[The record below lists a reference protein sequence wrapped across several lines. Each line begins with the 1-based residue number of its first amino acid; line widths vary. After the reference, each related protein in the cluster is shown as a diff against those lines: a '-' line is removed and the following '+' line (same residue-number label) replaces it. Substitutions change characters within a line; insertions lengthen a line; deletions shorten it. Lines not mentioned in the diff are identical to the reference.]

1 MPRTCNGSAGRTTMT
16 REDEAGMDAI
26 MKAFCMYHEADCT
39 VSFNEF
45 TYLVNNCSSYL
56 KYRYASLY
64 GPLSYFLLFIS
75 SIEPSGNGHF
85 VCIVSLQ
92 SSRTVVSNGVGYM

>member
-1 MPRTCNGSAGRTTMT
+1 MT

-39 VSFNEF
+39 VSFIEF
-45 TYLVNNCSSYL
+45 TYLVNNCSSYI

-64 GPLSYFLLFIS
+64 GPLSYYLFLA
-75 SIEPSGNGHF
+75 
-85 VCIVSLQ
+85 
-92 SSRTVVSNGVGYM
+92 SNLAAMDILSASYRYNLHAQ